1 MLMNISSPCQGGL
14 FGSLGLSSSPL
25 FYGKREERV
34 RRVERE
40 RDLTGFACNEGSWSL
55 LRKLLTEGGWRGPV
69 FPLISQNYTISRARC
84 GVTPFVFASDE
95 GGGRSDRHR
104 HIPNLINEKSFDP

>member
-1 MLMNISSPCQGGL
+1 MSGRVVWQFRTLFLASVLRETGGEL
-14 FGSLGLSSSPL
+14 
-25 FYGKREERV
+25 E

-104 HIPNLINEKSFDP
+104 HILNLINEKSFDP